1 MIKDNVDWKILKLLQ
16 QDARLS
22 NTEIGRRV
30 GLTSPAIAERI
41 KRLEDVGVIT
51 AYNTKLNYAL
61 TGYQFK
67 AIITLKV
74 FTGRL
79 QPFLKTIAS
88 YKEVINCYRITGAE
102 NIIMEVL
109 LTDQNHLERFIDKV
123 IQYGETKTHI
133 VLSNVIEDNPISNF

>member
-22 NTEIGRRV
+22 NAEIGRRV

>member
-16 QDARLS
+16 QNARLS
-22 NTEIGRRV
+22 NAEIGRRV

-67 AIITLKV
+67 AIVTLKV